1 MLHSI
6 ARYCF
11 RHWVIVVV
19 AWLGLL
25 VAVTATSIAV
35 GPSWLDQGSLPN
47 TESARALEILE
58 EKLPEQA
65 AQANGN
71 SGTVVF
77 KSSDGLESKKDSI
90 EKFLD
95 KLVEDQS
102 ATKVQDV
109 ISPFD
114 SDGEQIS
121 EDGTVGYATLV
132 FVDEAEIEGL
142 GKPTVDRATEIR
154 EELTVEFGGYAFANF
169 EFPASELI
177 GIVAALL
184 ILLVAFGSL
193 VAAGLPIFTAL
204 VGIGV
209 GSGLVTLWS
218 NAVGVP
224 NFTANIA
231 AMIAIGVGI
240 DYALFIVTRYREALK
255 LGHEREP
262 AVIEA
267 MTTAG
272 AAVLFAGI
280 TVVISLLGML
290 IINIDFVSGIAIGT
304 STAVAIMVLV
314 ALTFVPALLGSPIG
328 KHLDKLSLPRKK
340 EISDKP
346 LIWVRWSGFV
356 QRRAWF
362 MALLG
367 VTILIVLSIPLL
379 SLRVGV
385 TDEGNGKDKQTTK
398 RAYDILAQGFGPGF
412 NGPIFTVVDLTNSK
426 DVQALAKIVAT
437 VEQTDGVAKVV
448 PSSEML
454 SAQGQSP
461 ITSNTE
467 ITTSGDLTADQQ
479 AQVDELNSKI
489 NEIQGEQ
496 PTVIPIQI
504 FPTTSPQDE
513 ETSDLVHDLR
523 DEILPPIENATG
535 ADVYLSGLT
544 AGNIDFA
551 DAMAEKVPIF
561 IGAVLILS
569 FLLLMSVFR
578 SVMVALKAV
587 IMNLLSIGAAYGVV
601 VAVFQWGWLREL
613 IGVGAPGPIEPW
625 APMMLFAIVFGL
637 SMDYEVFLLSKI
649 KEEYDET
656 KDNSQAVSH
665 GLAATA
671 RVITAAALIM
681 VCVFGSFIVADDRAL
696 KLMGLGLSV
705 AVLLDATLVRML
717 LVPATMELLGDK
729 NWWIPKWLDKIIPQ
743 IHVEKV
749 AAKKSNETTSV
760 S

>member
-11 RHWVIVVV
+11 RHWLLVV
-19 AWLGLL
+19 ATWLVILIG
-25 VAVTATSIAV
+25 ATIASAAI
-35 GPSWLDQGSLPN
+35 GPSWLDQTALPN
-47 TESARALEILE
+47 TESSKALEILE
-58 EKLPEQA
+58 EKLPDQA
-65 AQANGN
+65 AQARGN
-71 SGTVVF
+71 SGTIVF
-77 KSSDGLESKKDSI
+77 QSDEGLKTKQVEIEKYLDGL
-90 EKFLD
+90 
-95 KLVEDQS
+95 
-102 ATKVQDV
+102 VQDKNETEVQVV
-109 ISPFD
+109 ISPFEPN
-114 SDGEQIS
+114 SSQIS
-121 EDGTVGYATLV
+121 EDGTIGFATVV
-132 FVDEAEIEGL
+132 FADDAEIEGL
-142 GKPTVDRATEIR
+142 GKPTVDRASELR
-154 EELTVEFGGYAFANF
+154 NDLTVEFGGYAFSNF
-169 EFPASELI
+169 EFPLSELI
-177 GIVAALL
+177 GIVAALF

-193 VAAGLPIFTAL
+193 VAAGLPIITAL
-204 VGIGV
+204 VGIGI
-209 GSGLVTLWS
+209 GAGLVTLWS
-218 NAVGVP
+218 NIVGIP
-224 NFTANIA
+224 NFTTNIA

-240 DYALFIVTRYREALK
+240 DYALFIVTRYRVALK
-255 LGHEREP
+255 EGHEREP

-272 AAVLFAGI
+272 AAVLFAGL

-290 IINIDFVSGIAIGT
+290 IINIDFISGIAIGT
-304 STAVAIMVLV
+304 STAVAVMVMV
-314 ALTFVPALLGSPIG
+314 ALTFVPALLGSPVG
-328 KHLDKLSLPRKK
+328 KNLDKLSLPRKK
-340 EISDKP
+340 ELLDKP
-346 LIWVRWSGFV
+346 LIWVRWSEFV

-362 MALLG
+362 AALLG
-367 VTILIVLSIPLL
+367 TAVLVLLSIPLL

-385 TDEGNGKDKQTTK
+385 TDEGNGNDKQTTK
-398 RAYDILAQGFGPGF
+398 RAYDTLAEGFGPGF
-412 NGPIFTVVDLTNSK
+412 NGPIFTVVDLSDATDS
-426 DVQALAKIVAT
+426 QALSKIVAT
-437 VEQTDGVAKVV
+437 IEETSGVAQVI

-454 SAQGQSP
+454 QSQGRSP

-467 ITTSGDLTADQQ
+467 VTTSGDLTAEQE
-479 AQVDELNSKI
+479 AQVDQLNNKI
-489 NEIQGEQ
+489 SEIKGEQ
-496 PTVIPIQI
+496 ATVVPIQI
-504 FPTTSPQDE
+504 FPTTSPQAE

-523 DEILPPIENATG
+523 DDIVPPIEKATG
-535 ADVYLSGLT
+535 AQVYLSGLT

-551 DAMAEKVPIF
+551 DVMAEKVPLF

-578 SVMVALKAV
+578 SVLVALKAV
-587 IMNLLSIGAAYGVV
+587 VMNILSIGAAYGVV
-601 VAVFQWGWLREL
+601 VAVFQWGWGREL

-656 KDNSQAVSH
+656 KDNSRSVTN

-681 VCVFGSFIVADDRAL
+681 VCVFGSFILADDRAL

-705 AVLLDATLVRML
+705 AVTLDATLVRML

-729 NWWIPKWLDKIIPQ
+729 NWWFPKWLDKIIPQ

-749 AAKKSNETTSV
+749 KAIKDEQTIV